1 MMGGFRFLHSHEY
14 GQTSGRAGRRGKD
27 DKGVII
33 HLNNLYDI
41 NDNNP
46 DAPTYRKIL
55 CGAPNTLSLVSIVT
69 SNSFAILASGNSTS
83 KSLLIKVCCIMKSM
97 VKSENYWIS
106 KKIDVN

>member
-1 MMGGFRFLHSHEY
+1 MGAGLDFYTNEY
-14 GQTSGRAGRRGKD
+14 GQASGRAGRRGKD

-55 CGAPNTLSLVSIVT
+55 SGAPNTLKSRFNIDFKPYLFWLVETQTFKSSSIR
-69 SNSFAILASGNSTS
+69 
-83 KSLLIKVCCIMKSM
+83 VCCNEINGQIGKLLDQQ
-97 VKSENYWIS
+97 KT
-106 KKIDVN
+106 